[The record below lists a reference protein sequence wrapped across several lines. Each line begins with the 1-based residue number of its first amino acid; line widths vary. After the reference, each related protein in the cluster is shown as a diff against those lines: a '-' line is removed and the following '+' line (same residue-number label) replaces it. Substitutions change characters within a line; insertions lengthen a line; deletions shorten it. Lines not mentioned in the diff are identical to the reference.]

1 MPKYYYETLEPT
13 DYGFLVHESPKEHMH
28 VMGLATFSSGPLATK
43 DGGVDF
49 DKLKKA
55 VADVLHRVPRYR
67 QKLMWLE
74 EEKTSLL
81 GRVASWVQP
90 NTEYPPVWIDDNDF
104 ELDFHVRHTSLP
116 HPGTDAQLKALV
128 GQIMSQQLDRSRP
141 LWEMYIV
148 EGMPNNSFAAIT
160 KMHHCL
166 VDGESGIDLTAVL
179 MHIDPNFVPEDGP
192 VFEPRPAPSQAELKK
207 ETRRARFLK
216 PWNVIKDLQ
225 EFGKNSDNLREDLL
239 DRGKAI
245 GTLVK
250 TSMGQKRVESPI
262 NGETSAQRIYE
273 WLDLPLDEIKKAA
286 KSQNGTINDAILTIV
301 TGAMR
306 EYCGDR
312 GFDIANDPFRVSAPV
327 SMRQGKKN
335 AEGEMGNEVA
345 QWTVS
350 LPIHVSSPIKQFAA
364 IHAETEALKDSSA
377 VLATQTI
384 TSVLSLSPGLMGSM
398 MGMATYAVNSLVTN
412 MRGPDFA
419 LYQCGAEMQVARP
432 IVPLNGGLGVV
443 VGILSYNG
451 VVAFGLSGD
460 PAIME
465 DLKGFREMLDKSYH
479 ALIKAAAKSQK
490 KPAKKAIVKK
500 KPAAKMKAAP
510 KKKAVPK
517 TKSAAKTKAAPKK
530 KPAAKKAPAR
540 KKAAAKPKATTAKK

>member
-1 MPKYYYETLEPT
+1 MPKYHYDTLQPT

-28 VMGLATFSSGPLATK
+28 VMGLATFSSGPLGTK
-43 DGGVDF
+43 EGGVDF

-74 EEKTSLL
+74 EERTSLL

-90 NTEYPPVWIDDNDF
+90 NTEYPPVWVDDNDF

-116 HPGTDAQLKALV
+116 HPGTDEQLKALV

-148 EGMPNNSFAAIT
+148 EGLPNNSFAAIT

-207 ETRRARFLK
+207 ETQRARFLK
-216 PWNVIKDLQ
+216 PWNVIKELQ
-225 EFGKNSDNLREDLL
+225 EFGKNSDNIREELL
-239 DRGKAI
+239 QRGKAV
-245 GTLVK
+245 GTLVR

-273 WLDLPLDEIKKAA
+273 WLDLPLDDIKKAA

-306 EYCGDR
+306 EYCGKR

-327 SMRQGKKN
+327 SMRKHTGKKN
-335 AEGEMGNEVA
+335 AEGEMGNELT
-345 QWTVS
+345 QWTVP
-350 LPIHVSSPIKQFAA
+350 LPIQLSSPIKQFAA
-364 IHAETEALKDSSA
+364 IHAETEALKDSTA
-377 VLATQTI
+377 VLAAQTI
-384 TSVLSLSPGLMGSM
+384 TSIMALSPGLMGSM
-398 MGMATYAVNSLVTN
+398 MGMATYAVNTIVTN
-412 MRGPDFA
+412 MRGPDFS

-432 IVPLNGGLGVV
+432 IVPLNSGLGVV

-451 VVAFGLSGD
+451 VVSFGLSGD

-465 DLKGFREMLDKSYH
+465 DLKGFREMLEKSYR
-479 ALIKAAAKSQK
+479 ALIKAAAKPLK
-490 KPAKKAIVKK
+490 KPAKKAV
-500 KPAAKMKAAP
+500 P
-510 KKKAVPK
+510 KKKAV
-517 TKSAAKTKAAPKK
+517 
-530 KPAAKKAPAR
+530 AKKAPTR
-540 KKAAAKPKATTAKK
+540 KKAPAKRKTAAAKKKAS

>member
-1 MPKYYYETLEPT
+1 MPNFHYETLKPT

-49 DKLKKA
+49 EKLKKA
-55 VADVLHRVPRYR
+55 VSDVLHRVPRYR

-74 EEKTSLL
+74 EEKASLL
-81 GRVASWVQP
+81 GKVASWVQP
-90 NTEYPPVWIDDNDF
+90 NTEYPPVWIDDDEF

-116 HPGTDAQLKALV
+116 HPGTDEQLKILV

-148 EGMPNNSFAAIT
+148 EGLPNNSFAAIT

-192 VFEPRPAPSQAELKK
+192 EFKPRRAPSQAELKK

-216 PWNVIKDLQ
+216 PWNVIKDLR
-225 EFGKNSDNLREDLL
+225 ELSKESDNFGKELL
-239 DRGKAI
+239 ERGKAV

-250 TSMGQKRVESPI
+250 TSMGQKRVDSPI
-262 NGETSAQRIYE
+262 NGETSAQRCYE
-273 WLDLPLDEIKKAA
+273 WLDLPLAEVKKAA
-286 KSQNGTINDAILTIV
+286 KSQGGTINDAILTIV

-306 EYCGDR
+306 EYCGKR
-312 GFDIANDPFRVSAPV
+312 GFDIDNDPFRVSAPV
-327 SMRQGKKN
+327 SMRKHTGKKT
-335 AEGEMGNEVA
+335 AEGEMGNEIT
-345 QWTVS
+345 QWTVP
-350 LPIHVSSPIKQFAA
+350 LPVHESSPKKQFAA
-364 IHAETEALKDSSA
+364 IHAETEALKDSTA
-377 VLATQTI
+377 VLAAQTI
-384 TSVLSLSPGLMGSM
+384 TSILSLSPGLMGSM
-398 MGMATYAVNSLVTN
+398 MGMATYAVNTVVTN

-419 LYQCGAEMQVARP
+419 LYQCGAQMQVARP

-451 VVAFGLSGD
+451 VVSFGLSGD
-460 PAIME
+460 PAIMA
-465 DLKGFREMLDKSYH
+465 DLKEFREMLEKSH
-479 ALIKAAAKSQK
+479 RALIKACATSAG
-490 KPAKKAIVKK
+490 KPA
-500 KPAAKMKAAP
+500 
-510 KKKAVPK
+510 
-517 TKSAAKTKAAPKK
+517 
-530 KPAAKKAPAR
+530 R
-540 KKAAAKPKATTAKK
+540 KAAAKKKPTPRKKSVTKTTAKKKATAKKVPAKKKAPLKRKATAARKKTA